1 MRTSLLLLCFLSAMA
16 ANAQR
21 DLMVDP
27 NTLPGWM
34 AELVTGK
41 IPTKP
46 LKPEGKP
53 IHTNTYLGQ
62 WTVELVSGER
72 YEYWGS
78 ASRFLIRR
86 FDGPFTLQEAIVV
99 DLQANVR
106 LNLRWG
112 GPRVRVKAED
122 LVIPQAGYF
131 LELFNDSV
139 MPSGRSETILGST
152 CTELVGVNSNK
163 DTTYYWHTNAHPAL
177 FADLQAWSSY
187 LCREG
192 ALEYLSALM
201 DLNAGSSLRVDW
213 NGRQYGSRGGSI
225 LFTSITPGA
234 TPMPTLPIDTAVV
247 VEGRFK
253 YLNNTQIGRLPAW
266 MRSWITDL
274 PPDTLAAAFSPAPVD
289 RGMPNNRFI
298 GTLTAETISRIIG
311 LRDRSGKADTTMRT
325 ARYSYWADA
334 RRAVL
339 QLDDPDDEGQLLYAV
354 DLDAD
359 VLMAMHNEGHSY
371 VIPKLHIADL
381 AEVGLKEFGNGL
393 ELDFTPTGRYET
405 ILGRKCE
412 AHTTS
417 ERFLP
422 YFVFPEKDVLNPV
435 FDMRYW
441 MIQRMGQ
448 RFKDLMVFGV
458 ADRPMPMQVNATRLT
473 SYQPGKAAPPKVD
486 LRYCQVR
493 DERLR
498 AERRRSEEVVER
510 DVRMVEPG
518 SYAEGSADMEL
529 VTDAPVEMVEEVMP
543 VEETPGPPMRRPT
556 LVDQAL
562 FMQRNTFTGHARWN
576 YAVLK
581 REPLPSKTETL
592 RTWQIHYWATADTS
606 LFILEPPKGSSAP
619 ATATLMIRRS
629 RRVMRYTLQ
638 GDSVVVHKLD
648 HGGGSYPERYWWPDT
663 LQTGR
668 EQDLLSCRCS
678 LRSGRAIPVDKREAW
693 VCPNMASI
701 PFDIIGASGSLGMV
715 FEDAFGMQSYVDA
728 PGMPLEVTRELNGK
742 LLNRVKVDQITP
754 GRVDPKVFQ
763 ITKASFKP

>member
-1 MRTSLLLLCFLSAMA
+1 MRSPLLLFCFLFAMA
-16 ANAQR
+16 AAAQR
-21 DLMVDP
+21 DLAADP

-41 IPTKP
+41 KPAKP

-86 FDGPFTLQEAIVV
+86 FDGPFTLQEAILV

-106 LNLRWG
+106 MNLRWG
-112 GPRVRVKAED
+112 GSRVVVKVED

-131 LELFNDSV
+131 RELFNDSV
-139 MPSGRSETILGST
+139 MPSGRTEMILGNT
-152 CTELVGVNSNK
+152 CTELVGVNSDK
-163 DTTYYWHTNAHPAL
+163 DTTYYWHTNVHPTL

-192 ALEYLSALM
+192 ALEYLSALV
-201 DLNAGSSLRVDW
+201 DRNAGASLRVDW
-213 NGRQYGSRGGSI
+213 NGRRYGSRGGSI

-247 VEGRFK
+247 MEGRFK
-253 YLNNTQIGRLPAW
+253 YLNNTQLGRMPAW

-289 RGMPNNRFI
+289 RGIPKNRFI
-298 GTLTAETISRIIG
+298 GTLTAETMTRVIG
-311 LRDRSGKADTTMRT
+311 QRDRNGKADTTMRT

-359 VLMAMHNEGHSY
+359 VVMAMHNEGHSY

-412 AHTTS
+412 VHTTS

-422 YFVFPEKDVLNPV
+422 YFVFPQQDVLNPV
-435 FDMRYW
+435 FDMRNW

-448 RFKDLMVFGV
+448 RFKDLMIFGV

-473 SYQPGKAAPPKVD
+473 SYQLGKSAPPKVD
-486 LRYCQVR
+486 LHYGQVR

-498 AERRRSEEVVER
+498 AERRRHEEVVER

-518 SYAEGSADMEL
+518 SYAEGNVEMETY
-529 VTDAPVEMVEEVMP
+529 TDAPVMVEEAMP
-543 VEETPGPPMRRPT
+543 VEEAPGPPMRRPT

-562 FMQRNTFTGHARWN
+562 CMPRNTFTGQAHWICSR
-576 YAVLK
+576 LK
-581 REPLPSKTETL
+581 QELLPSKSETL
-592 RTWQIHYWATADTS
+592 QTWQVRYWATADTS
-606 LFILEPPKGSSAP
+606 LFIVEPPQGSSAP

-638 GDSVVVHKLD
+638 GDSVVVQKLD
-648 HGGGSYPERYWWPDT
+648 HGGGSYPEHFWWPDT
-663 LQTGR
+663 VQTGKER
-668 EQDLLSCRCS
+668 DLLGCRCS
-678 LRSGRAIPVDKREAW
+678 LRSARAIPVDMREAW

-715 FEDAFGMQSYVDA
+715 FEDAFGMLSYVDA
-728 PGMPLEVTRELNGK
+728 PGMPLEVTRKLNGK
-742 LLNRVKVDQITP
+742 LLTRVKVDRIAP
-754 GRVDPKVFQ
+754 GRVDPSVFL
-763 ITKASFKP
+763 ITKDSFKP